1 MMRVIAIDTAARNAI
16 RMSRSYGS
24 PDTVYLFPSNAVPSS
39 RSSKKRGSALMTRDG
54 DAPSGKGTIAVR
66 TSLDVPLVAATRVCC
81 SCGNPAHTLNDC
93 PALYFTDTNNDHS
106 CNWADSIVGKAWLAN
121 SETMWQERLV
131 LPRYE
136 IRERY
141 HPAVSPPFL
150 MCDNGK
156 KARNN
161 YGGEKEN
168 QNQGNQNQGNQN
180 QGYQNQGNGNQ
191 NQGNRSQS
199 SGYQG
204 NQNRNQGDGR
214 GYQGKNPRGG

>member
-1 MMRVIAIDTAARNAI
+1 MRVIAIDTAARNAI

-121 SETMWQERLV
+121 SETCSYALIHMRT
-131 LPRYE
+131 
-136 IRERY
+136 
-141 HPAVSPPFL
+141 AVYKLQTIF
-150 MCDNGK
+150 
-156 KARNN
+156 
-161 YGGEKEN
+161 
-168 QNQGNQNQGNQN
+168 
-180 QGYQNQGNGNQ
+180 
-191 NQGNRSQS
+191 QS
-199 SGYQG
+199 SDCCPHLQSV
-204 NQNRNQGDGR
+204 RLLSDFSH
-214 GYQGKNPRGG
+214 KLI